1 MDITL
6 DFIDERFKAYVLET
20 YCGNR
25 ERIQAGDVEHIVSLQ
40 LSNHGYSSLKGIE
53 HFTSLEELDCSS
65 NSLTELDLSKNSN
78 LKTLNCGF
86 NRIRNL
92 DVSHNAMLTK
102 LVCYWNI
109 LSELRLEQNVD
120 LTELDCSYNPLF
132 ALELHQNPRL
142 TYLHCANN
150 YLMSL
155 HLEECPDLTE
165 IRCSHN
171 HLTKLDVT
179 GNPSLQSLRCFNNH
193 ITELDLTR
201 NVLLT
206 ELYCSENKISKLDT
220 HRNPKLERLNH
231 SNNLILEPDH
241 TVKGVG
247 TFEYDVSLS
256 FYGAR
261 IQWKETELS
270 VSTEASAESDMNRL
284 SPVIR
289 NAWAN
294 FGELNDRALDLI
306 AGMHPDEDVNELV
319 LSELAFDK
327 DGTFRL
333 GYDAGDTPA
342 GQLYIYVLFNDK
354 LEMNGDLVYET
365 Y

>member
-1 MDITL
+1 M
-6 DFIDERFKAYVLET
+6 
-20 YCGNR
+20 
-25 ERIQAGDVEHIVSLQ
+25 
-40 LSNHGYSSLKGIE
+40 
-53 HFTSLEELDCSS
+53 
-65 NSLTELDLSKNSN
+65 
-78 LKTLNCGF
+78 
-86 NRIRNL
+86 
-92 DVSHNAMLTK
+92 
-102 LVCYWNI
+102 
-109 LSELRLEQNVD
+109 
-120 LTELDCSYNPLF
+120 
-132 ALELHQNPRL
+132 
-142 TYLHCANN
+142 
-150 YLMSL
+150 
-155 HLEECPDLTE
+155 TE

-241 TVKGVG
+241 PVKGVG
-247 TFEYDVSLS
+247 TLS

-261 IQWKETELS
+261 LQWKETELS
-270 VSTEASAESDMNRL
+270 VSTEASAKADMNRL
-284 SPVIR
+284 TPVIR

-294 FGELNDRALDLI
+294 FRELNDRALDLI

-327 DGTFRL
+327 DGMFRL

-342 GQLYIYVLFNDK
+342 GQLCIYVLFNDK